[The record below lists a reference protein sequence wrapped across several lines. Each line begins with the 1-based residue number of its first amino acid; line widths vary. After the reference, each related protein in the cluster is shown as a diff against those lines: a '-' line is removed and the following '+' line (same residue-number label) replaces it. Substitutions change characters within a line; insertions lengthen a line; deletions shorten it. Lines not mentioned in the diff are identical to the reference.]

1 MSYLIPA
8 NINDFLIISSDMA
21 KTKDKNVYVFMNRET
36 KKIFITNEKDTKEKD
51 LEIFAVFFP
60 DGNFKVEDKNE
71 TL

>member
-1 MSYLIPA
+1 MNNLIPA

-21 KTKDKNVYVFMNRET
+21 KTKDKNVYVFMNRQT
-36 KKIFITNEKDTKEKD
+36 RKIFITEEKDIKENE

>member
-8 NINDFLIISSDMA
+8 NINDFLIISSDMS
-21 KTKDKNVYVFMNRET
+21 KSKDKSIYVFMNT
-36 KKIFITNEKDTKEKD
+36 QTGKIFITENKDTKEKD

>member
-36 KKIFITNEKDTKEKD
+36 KKIFITNEKDIKENE

-60 DGNFKVEDKNE
+60 DGKFEVKNE

>member
-36 KKIFITNEKDTKEKD
+36 KKIFITNEKDIKENE

-60 DGNFKVEDKNE
+60 DGNFKVEVKNE

>member
-60 DGNFKVEDKNE
+60 DGNFEVKNE